1 MISVWVTKAQRN
13 IDKYIAYN
21 KAYNLFFDESTD
33 TYLLKAR
40 EKLEAKITN
49 VKEAE
54 ERMRLKIKQIQEGR
68 NDKN

>member
-1 MISVWVTKAQRN
+1 
-13 IDKYIAYN
+13 
-21 KAYNLFFDESTD
+21 
-33 TYLLKAR
+33 LKAR